1 MKHQVEATV
10 GQLLAA
16 NPGASDDVHA
26 RLERQLE
33 GMNFDSAAVK
43 VAPLMLPSPSGSP
56 QWCVT
61 VVRC

>member
-10 GQLLAA
+10 SQLLAA

-43 VAPLMLPSPSGSP
+43 VASLMLHSPSGSP
-56 QWCVT
+56 Q
-61 VVRC
+61 